1 VKASITNFI
10 RPVYRSSPSPAEI
23 AGYFFEMKFLEKDL
37 EQIIFE
43 TSEHDLDER
52 GLFVP
57 GKRLRQVNIGN
68 YGIADMITY
77 YRNPFDKEIVIT
89 VFELKKDFITP
100 DAFLQAIRYCKGIR
114 EYLKHR
120 DFNSF
125 EYEIKYNIVLVGS
138 DIEDKSGFI
147 YLTDFFENIS
157 FYTYSYKFDGI
168 FFKEEN
174 GYHLIKSGF

>member
-1 VKASITNFI
+1 
-10 RPVYRSSPSPAEI
+10 
-23 AGYFFEMKFLEKDL
+23 MKFLEKDL

-89 VFELKKDFITP
+89 VFELKKDLITV

-114 EYLKHR
+114 EYLEHR
-120 DFNSF
+120 KFNSF
-125 EYEIKYNIVLVGS
+125 KYEIKYNMVLVGS
-138 DIEDKSGFI
+138 GIEDKSGFI
-147 YLTDFFENIS
+147 YITDFSENIS
-157 FYTYSYKFDGI
+157 FYTYSYKFDGLR
-168 FFKEEN
+168 FNEES